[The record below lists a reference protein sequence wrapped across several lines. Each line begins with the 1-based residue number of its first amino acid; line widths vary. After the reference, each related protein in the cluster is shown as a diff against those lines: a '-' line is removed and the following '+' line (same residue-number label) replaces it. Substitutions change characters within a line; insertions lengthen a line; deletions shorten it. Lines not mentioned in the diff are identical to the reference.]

1 MEGDDHN
8 TKTDGDEEARQRKLD
23 KACRAKLVALRSIT
37 RTISDQDVPSQ
48 KKEVIKQDDEDDAI
62 LRKEIEEDMDLFLD
76 PEL

>member
-8 TKTDGDEEARQRKLD
+8 TKTDEDEEARQRKLD
-23 KACRAKLVALRSIT
+23 EAWRAKLFALRSIT

-48 KKEVIKQDDEDDAI
+48 KKEAIKQDDEDDAI